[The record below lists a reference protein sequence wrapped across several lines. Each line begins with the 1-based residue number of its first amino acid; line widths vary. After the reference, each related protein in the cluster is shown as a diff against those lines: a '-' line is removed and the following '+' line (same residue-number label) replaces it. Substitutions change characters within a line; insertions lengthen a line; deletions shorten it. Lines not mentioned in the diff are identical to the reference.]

1 MTIYANDIP
10 TSANAADRLIN
21 EQILLSKDVTAKGDL
36 VLINQEYPAD
46 ITYEQGELSAFSD
59 RHPNI
64 VLKKQASSMLHALF
78 SAIHAGS
85 AITPVSGYRSYQEQ
99 QALRRD
105 ALALY
110 GKEFTEK
117 YISLPGYCEHETGLA
132 VDLARTAPCIDIIR
146 PDFPDE
152 DICQT
157 FKRSA
162 AGFGYIERYP
172 KGREK
177 ITGSEHKPWHYRY
190 VGFPHSL
197 IMKREGLTLEEYIY
211 MLEDSTSLLK
221 PYLYI
226 EDELKAEIMHIPFHD
241 RNTLMLEFSDSLP
254 YTVSGTN
261 KGGIILTRY
270 RRIYS

>member
-1 MTIYANDIP
+1 MTIHTNDIQA
-10 TSANAADRLIN
+10 SACNTDCFIN
-21 EQILLSKDVTAKGDL
+21 EQISLTNEIITKGDL
-36 VLINQEYPAD
+36 ILINAEHPAH
-46 ITYEQGELSAFSD
+46 ISYEQGELTAFSD

-64 VLKKQASSMLHALF
+64 MLKKQAASMLHALL
-78 SAIHAGS
+78 SSIHAGS

-99 QALRRD
+99 QALHRD
-105 ALALY
+105 ASTLY
-110 GKEFTEK
+110 GRDFAEK
-117 YISLPGYCEHETGLA
+117 YISAPGFCEHETGLA

-172 KGREK
+172 KDREK
-177 ITGSEHKPWHYRY
+177 ITGSHHKPWHYRY

-197 IMKREGLTLEEYIY
+197 IMKHEGLTLEEYIY
-211 MLEDSTSLLK
+211 MLEETTSLLK

-226 EDELKAEIMHIPFHD
+226 EEGLKAEIMHIPFHG
-241 RNTLMLEFSDSLP
+241 RSSLMLDFSDSLP

-261 KGGIILTRY
+261 KDGIILTRY